1 MRTVFSQGLRL
12 LGVLLLA
19 TAGVTQAAAP
29 PAPGE
34 STYRVACAACHDAGT
49 AGAPRLGDRAA
60 WAPRLTLGVDALYRV
75 GLTGKPGTA
84 MVAKGGY
91 ARLTDAEVRA
101 AVDFMVARAR

>member
-1 MRTVFSQGLRL
+1 MTAGPRA
-12 LGVLLLA
+12 LLA
-19 TAGVTQAAAP
+19 ALVLASAGAVHAAAP
-29 PAPGE
+29 PDGEAP
-34 STYRVACAACHDAGT
+34 YKAACAACHDNGT

-60 WAPRLTLGVDALYRV
+60 WAQRLKQGVDALYRV
-75 GLTGKPGTA
+75 GLNGKPGTA

>member
-1 MRTVFSQGLRL
+1 MTAGPRA
-12 LGVLLLA
+12 LLA
-19 TAGVTQAAAP
+19 ALGLAAAGALHAAEP
-29 PAPGE
+29 VPGAA
-34 STYRVACAACHDAGT
+34 TYQAACAACHDNGT

-60 WAPRLTLGVDALYRV
+60 WAPRLKPGMDALYRV
-75 GLTGKPGTA
+75 GLNGKPGTA

>member
-1 MRTVFSQGLRL
+1 MTAGPRL
-12 LGVLLLA
+12 LLASLGLA
-19 TAGVTQAAAP
+19 TAGIAHAAAP
-29 PAPGE
+29 SEGE
-34 STYRVACAACHDAGT
+34 VPYKTACAACHDQGT

-60 WAPRLTLGVDALYRV
+60 WAPRLKQGVDALYKV
-75 GLTGKPGTA
+75 GLAGKPGTA

>member
-1 MRTVFSQGLRL
+1 MTACSRA
-12 LGVLLLA
+12 LLA
-19 TAGVTQAAAP
+19 ALGLAAAGTVHAAAP
-29 PAPGE
+29 LAGEAPYK
-34 STYRVACAACHDAGT
+34 TACAACHDNGT

-60 WAPRLTLGVDALYRV
+60 WAPRLKQGLDALYRV
-75 GLTGKPGTA
+75 GLAGKPGTA